1 MTSGALRLIGIWLAV
16 IVLLGVSLGT
26 SYIPL
31 GPFNSVISVTIAF
44 VQALLV
50 WTFFMR
56 LRWSGL
62 LVRLIAAAGLIWSL
76 LLLGLSLTDYLTRH
90 TVGS

>member
-1 MTSGALRLIGIWLAV
+1 MTSTLRLVGVWLAV
-16 IVLLGVSLGT
+16 IALLGLSLAT
-26 SYIPL
+26 AYIPL
-31 GPFNSVISVTIAF
+31 GRCNSIVCVGIGFI
-44 VQALLV
+44 QALLV

-62 LVRLIAAAGLIWSL
+62 LVRVIAAAGVLWIL

-90 TVGS
+90 PIAS

>member
-1 MTSGALRLIGIWLAV
+1 MTSGALRLIGVWLAV
-16 IVLLGVSLGT
+16 IVLLGVSVGT
-26 SYIPL
+26 SYIRM
-31 GPFNSVISVTIAF
+31 GQFNSVVSVTIAF
-44 VQALLV
+44 IQALLV

-56 LRWSGL
+56 LRWSGV
-62 LVRLIAAAGLIWSL
+62 LVRLIAAVGLIWFL

>member
-1 MTSGALRLIGIWLAV
+1 MTSTLRLIGVWLAV
-16 IVLLGVSLGT
+16 IALLGLSLGT

-31 GPFNSVISVTIAF
+31 GRFNSIICVTIGF
-44 VQALLV
+44 IQALLV

-62 LVRLIAAAGLIWSL
+62 LVRLIAAIGVLWIL
-76 LLLGLSLTDYLTRH
+76 LLLGLSLADYLTRH
-90 TVGS
+90 PIAS

>member
-1 MTSGALRLIGIWLAV
+1 MTSGALRLIGVWLAV
-16 IVLLGVSLGT
+16 IVLLGVSVGT

-31 GPFNSVISVTIAF
+31 GQFNSVVSVAIAF
-44 VQALLV
+44 IQALLV

-56 LRWSGL
+56 LRGSGL
-62 LVRLIAAAGLIWSL
+62 LIRLIAVVGLVWFL

>member
-1 MTSGALRLIGIWLAV
+1 MTSTPRLVGVWLAV
-16 IVLLGVSLGT
+16 IALLGLSLGCA
-26 SYIPL
+26 YLPM
-31 GPFNSVISVTIAF
+31 GGYNSIVCVTIGF
-44 VQALLV
+44 IQALLV

-62 LVRLIAAAGLIWSL
+62 LVRVIAAIGLLWLL

-90 TVGS
+90 PMPA

>member
-1 MTSGALRLIGIWLAV
+1 MTSVMRLVGVWLAV
-16 IVLLGVSLGT
+16 IALLGLSLGT
-26 SYIPL
+26 AYIPMAR
-31 GPFNSVISVTIAF
+31 FNSIVCVAIGFA
-44 VQALLV
+44 QAVLV

-62 LVRLIAAAGLIWSL
+62 LIRLIAVIGLLWIL

-90 TVGS
+90 PIAS